1 MHEGAPI
8 AIWNMS
14 YTAIEGDDSL
24 DRLAANLIHET
35 FHAFQRLQGETRF
48 AHDLELLLYPCNSPL
63 AGWARREA
71 ALLTR
76 AVLDENRERTM
87 KALTALAA
95 IRREKDRLTGGAT
108 LDEYR
113 AETTEGLAEHAGYL
127 GLCQLNPPLADK
139 QLHRYK
145 EQLCQADTLLD
156 VRRRA
161 YFTGTLL
168 AIAAG
173 RAGLSVVHD
182 LSEEKT
188 FWDWLAIAPG
198 HLDPLNDRELS
209 LASSLVALEKTRQ
222 TALLDSFRSRFPR
235 RQPVDTF
242 IVGYDPMNL
251 TRVGDYLLSTH
262 ILMTGNGGEKQTYTG
277 DRLFLMKTGDVRQ
290 VEAIFT
296 ESP

>member
-1 MHEGAPI
+1 
-8 AIWNMS
+8 
-14 YTAIEGDDSL
+14 
-24 DRLAANLIHET
+24 
-35 FHAFQRLQGETRF
+35 
-48 AHDLELLLYPCNSPL
+48 
-63 AGWARREA
+63 
-71 ALLTR
+71 
-76 AVLDENRERTM
+76 M